1 MILVLG
7 ASGYVGRKIC
17 EYLDYQKIKFDT
29 FSIRFDITIIDKL
42 DYICRTKPI
51 SGIINCSAYT
61 GTKSIDDCDVEVAKT
76 TDANVFCTW
85 NIVDICKKYRIP
97 LVHVSTGCIFD
108 GNGNWDE
115 SVSPFFDKGVYN
127 STKIEAE
134 KIVSSYDNTYICRLR
149 LPFDY
154 VDHPKNL
161 LSKLIKF
168 NTVGDTK
175 QSMTN
180 LSDFALIVSELIN
193 QKKPYGIYNIVNPG
207 SISMNGI
214 KTILTNRGLA
224 QGSWTVLSQESEQEL
239 FKNKARTT
247 LSSIKVQNEGF
258 ILDDIELS
266 INRCIDNWNLEEKVF
281 W

>member
-7 ASGYVGRKIC
+7 SSGYVGSKIC
-17 EYLDYQKIKFDT
+17 EYLEYQKMKYET
-29 FSIRFDITIIDKL
+29 YSLRFNIGKIDQL
-42 DYICRTKPI
+42 DYICRTKAI
-51 SGIINCSAYT
+51 RGVVNCSAYT
-61 GTKSIDDCDVEVAKT
+61 GTNSIDDCDLEVEKT
-76 TDANVFCTW
+76 TDANVVCVW

-108 GNGNWDE
+108 GDNNWDE
-115 SVSPFFDKGVYN
+115 SVSPFFDVGVYN
-127 STKIEAE
+127 STKIESE

-149 LPFDY
+149 LPFDFQN
-154 VDHPKNL
+154 HPKNL

-168 NTVGDTK
+168 NTVGESQ

-180 LSDFALIVSELIN
+180 LSDFALISVELMN

-214 KTILTNRGLA
+214 KLILTDRGLSY
-224 QGSWTVLSQESEQEL
+224 GSWNVLSQESEQEL

-247 LSSIKVQNEGF
+247 LSSMKVQHEGF
-258 ILDDIELS
+258 ILDDIHSS
-266 INRCIDNWNLEEKVF
+266 INRCIDNWESQENVF